1 MIRACPLIVFACLA
15 LRPGVSELA
24 AQEAPATLIRH
35 AVLLDGRGGPARQA
49 DIRIVGDRIAEVGR
63 LARRPTDRVVDADGL
78 ALAPGFIDTHS
89 HHDDGLFEDLNALA
103 AVSQGITTIVVG
115 QDGESHFPLAQ
126 FFAQLDST
134 PAAINVASYVG
145 HGTVRSEV
153 MGEDFK
159 RVATG
164 SELERMRTLVL
175 AEMQTGALGLS
186 SGLEYDPGIYSDP
199 HEVLE
204 LAKVAAAAGG
214 RYISHMRS
222 EDRRFWQAL
231 DELLNIGRVTGIPV
245 HISHAKLAMRSL
257 WGLGDSLITVL
268 DRARANGIRVTADV
282 YPYTFWQATLEVLYP
297 ERDFTNRAT
306 TDFILKEV
314 AAPGDLLM
322 ARFDPD
328 SSYVG
333 KTVAQIAVARGTDPA
348 TTLMALINE
357 AQGDSVYESVIA
369 TGMVED
375 DVARIMR
382 WPFANIC
389 SDGELAGRHPRGF
402 GAFPRVLAHFVRTQH
417 VTSLE
422 EAIRKMTSLAAA
434 NVGIAGRGTIARGA
448 FADLVLFDPQVVE
461 DRATPIAPHAQSVG
475 IHTVWVNGQVVFDG
489 GVATG
494 QHPGRV
500 LRRVTQR

>member
-1 MIRACPLIVFACLA
+1 
-15 LRPGVSELA
+15 LA
-24 AQEAPATLIRH
+24 AQQTAATLIRH

-63 LARRPTDRVVDADGL
+63 LAPRRTDHVVDADGL

-89 HHDDGLFEDLNALA
+89 HHDGGLFEDRNALA

-115 QDGESHFPLAQ
+115 QDGDSHFPLAR

-159 RVATG
+159 RAATG
-164 SELERMRTLVL
+164 SELDRMRTLVL
-175 AEMQTGALGLS
+175 AELQAGALGLS
-186 SGLEYDPGIYSDP
+186 TGLEYDPGIYSDP
-199 HEVLE
+199 QEVLE
-204 LAKVAAAAGG
+204 LAKVVAAAGG
-214 RYISHMRS
+214 RYISHIRS

-231 DELLNIGRVTGIPV
+231 DELLTIGQVTGMPV
-245 HISHAKLAMRSL
+245 QISHAKLAMRSL

-268 DRARANGIRVTADV
+268 DRARAKGIRVTADI
-282 YPYTFWQATLEVLYP
+282 YPYTFWQATLTVLYP
-297 ERDFTNRAT
+297 ARDFTNRAT
-306 TDFILKEV
+306 TDFILREI

-328 SSYVG
+328 SAYVG
-333 KTVAQIAVARGTDPA
+333 KTVAQIAAARGTDPA

-357 AQGDSVYESVIA
+357 TQADGVYESVIA
-369 TGMVED
+369 TGMDER

-389 SDGELAGRHPRGF
+389 SDGELSGRHPRGF
-402 GAFPRVLAHFVRTQH
+402 GAFPRVLAHFVRSQH
-417 VTSLE
+417 VASLE
-422 EAIRKMTSLAAA
+422 EAIRKMTNLAAA
-434 NVGIAGRGTIARGA
+434 NMGIAGRGTIERGN
-448 FADLVLFDPQVVE
+448 FADLVLFDPEAVE

-475 IHTVWVNGQVVFDG
+475 IRTVWVNGQVVFDAG
-489 GVATG
+489 GATG

-500 LRRVTQR
+500 LRRVTRR